1 MSTDN
6 VEWYVARV
14 KFLEIIKSNREGLFL
29 ATLPYKLGIVTAA
42 ASGIISIPLL
52 FHLDTVLLF
61 NEYFVTTGINSK
73 FVCDGLFIWNTS
85 TTSSNNSTTPQT
97 SLMTKTLKHLSKL
110 FHGPGIG

>member
-61 NEYFVTTGINSK
+61 NEYFVTTGIESK
-73 FVCDGLFIWNTS
+73 LVCD
-85 TTSSNNSTTPQT
+85 
-97 SLMTKTLKHLSKL
+97 
-110 FHGPGIG
+110 

>member
-42 ASGIISIPLL
+42 AAGVISIPLL

-61 NEYFVTTGINSK
+61 NQYFVTTGIYLN
-73 FVCDGLFIWNTS
+73 FVGDSCYSPMWNILI
-85 TTSSNNSTTPQT
+85 TSSTIFSTPKI
-97 SLMTKTLKHLSKL
+97 SLMTKTSKHPSK
-110 FHGPGIG
+110 